1 MPTTALNLTSDQ
13 QKALDAV
20 NSGRNVFITGG
31 AGTGKS
37 YLLRAIVYSLM
48 SAGKNVIVCAPTGI
62 AAANVGGMTIHT
74 TFNFNS
80 SALIQP
86 KRKKPI
92 QRVTPPI
99 KGADIVII
107 DEISMCRLD
116 VFEAV
121 VSSITKAETVSGIHK
136 QIVVMGDFYQL
147 PPVID
152 GGQFDRQILT
162 DYYGPSLGHGYAFQ
176 TPAWNDCHF
185 LPVVL
190 TQIVRQSDPAFAYNL
205 NLLRVGDARC
215 ISYFN
220 TQSSPLEIPG
230 AVGIYA
236 YNANV
241 SAVNDAMI
249 ASLPGDEYVNHTV
262 LYGSITESD
271 LRVLPE
277 PLKLKVG
284 ARVMMTA
291 NDLPDPYNRFI
302 SSVNTRQYYNGT
314 VGTVTYIQA
323 DSKGQITYVSVDTG
337 SAQFYVYPE
346 DFQLFAYHYD
356 SVKKA
361 LSRINVGGYRQFPMK
376 LAYAVTMHKGQGQ
389 TVDAANVAP
398 YCTNPGQCYVA
409 LSRVRDIRRMHLLQP
424 LDASMIYVDPVVQS
438 FYANLKDNPPVPVV
452 PVTTTAKKPG
462 KKSNRPTGDK
472 TMRVPNELVPLMQ
485 TAIDRL
491 YNNPASGSVDLA
503 EIQKFIDEAGKL
515 L

>member
-1 MPTTALNLTSDQ
+1 MPAIGLNLTPDQ

-37 YLLRAIVYSLM
+37 YLLCAIVYSLM
-48 SAGKNVIVCAPTGI
+48 SAGKNVVVCAPTGI

-74 TFNFNS
+74 TFSFNS

-92 QRVTPPI
+92 QRVTSPV
-99 KGADIVII
+99 KGADVIII

-121 VSSITKAETVSGIHK
+121 IASIMKAESSSGIHK
-136 QIVVMGDFYQL
+136 QIIVIGDFYQL

-152 GGQFDRQILT
+152 SGQFDRQILT

-176 TPAWNDCHF
+176 TSAWNDCHF
-185 LPVVL
+185 LPIVL
-190 TQIVRQSDPAFAYNL
+190 TQIVRQSDPTFAYNL
-205 NLLRVGDARC
+205 NLLRVGNTQC
-215 ISYFN
+215 IPYFN
-220 TQSSPLEIPG
+220 TQSSPSEIPG

-236 YNANV
+236 FNANV

-249 ASLPGDEYVNHTV
+249 ASLPGSEYINHTV

-277 PLKLKVG
+277 PLKLKIG

-291 NDLPDPYNRFI
+291 NELPDPYNRFI
-302 SSVNTRQYYNGT
+302 SSANTRHYYNGT
-314 VGTVTYIQA
+314 VGTVTGIQA
-323 DSKGQITYVSVDTG
+323 DFKGQITYVKVDTG
-337 SAQFYVYPE
+337 PAQFYVYPE

-356 SVKKA
+356 SVKKV
-361 LSRINVGGYRQFPMK
+361 LSRIKVGGYRQFPMK

-389 TVDAANVAP
+389 TVDAANIAP

-409 LSRVRDIRRMHLLQP
+409 LSRVKDIRRMHLLQP
-424 LDASMIYVDPVVQS
+424 LEASMIYVDPVVS
-438 FYANLKDNPPVPVV
+438 AFYADLKDNPPVPVV
-452 PVTTTAKKPG
+452 PVAATAKKPG
-462 KKSNRPTGDK
+462 KKPTRPTGD
-472 TMRVPNELVPLMQ
+472 TIMRVPNELVPLVQ
-485 TAIDRL
+485 TAISKL
-491 YNNPASGSVDLA
+491 YPDDGTANSAKINEYVQACLK
-503 EIQKFIDEAGKL
+503 IL
-515 L
+515 

>member
-1 MPTTALNLTSDQ
+1 MPTTAINLTSDQ

-37 YLLRAIVYSLM
+37 YLLRVIVYSLM
-48 SAGKNVIVCAPTGI
+48 SAGKNVVVCAPTGI

-80 SALIQP
+80 NALIQP

-92 QRVTPPI
+92 RRVTPPI
-99 KGADIVII
+99 KGADVVII

-121 VSSITKAETVSGIHK
+121 VASIMKAETVSGIHK
-136 QIVVMGDFYQL
+136 QIIVMGDFYQL

-190 TQIVRQSDPAFAYNL
+190 TQIVRQSDPVFAYNL
-205 NLLRVGDARC
+205 NLLRIGDTRC
-215 ISYFN
+215 IPYFN

-236 YNANV
+236 FNANV
-241 SAVNDAMI
+241 SAVNDACI
-249 ASLPGDEYVNHTV
+249 AALPGKEYENHTI

-284 ARVMMTA
+284 ARVIMTA
-291 NDLPDPYNRFI
+291 NDLPDPYNRFV

-314 VGTVTYIQA
+314 VGTVTDIQA
-323 DSKGQITYVSVDTG
+323 DARGQIVCVRVDTG

-356 SVKKA
+356 SVNKI
-361 LSRINVGGYRQFPMK
+361 LSRINVGGYRQLPMK

-424 LDASMIYVDPVVQS
+424 LDASMIYVDPVVQA
-438 FYANLKDNPPVPVV
+438 FYANLKDNPPVLAAPVV
-452 PVTTTAKKPG
+452 TATKKPG

-472 TMRVPNELVPLMQ
+472 TMRIPNELVPLIQ
-485 TAIDRL
+485 TAINKL
-491 YNNPASGSVDLA
+491 YNNPASGTVDLN
-503 EIQKFIDEAGKL
+503 EIQKFINEAGKL

>member
-1 MPTTALNLTSDQ
+1 MPTTAINLTSDQ

-20 NSGRNVFITGG
+20 KSGRNVFITGG

-99 KGADIVII
+99 KGADVVII

-121 VSSITKAETVSGIHK
+121 VASITKAETVSGIHK

-241 SAVNDAMI
+241 SAVNDVMI
-249 ASLPGDEYVNHTV
+249 ASLPGSEYVNHTV

-277 PLKLKVG
+277 HLKLKVG

-314 VGTVTYIQA
+314 VATVTDIRA
-323 DSKGQITYVSVDTG
+323 DAKGQITYVRVDTG
-337 SAQFYVYPE
+337 GAQFYVYPE

-356 SVKKA
+356 SVEKT

-409 LSRVRDIRRMHLLQP
+409 LSRVRDIRKMHLLQP
-424 LDASMIYVDPVVQS
+424 LEASMIKVDPLVQD
-438 FYANLKDNPPVPVV
+438 FYASLKDNPPISVSPVPTI
-452 PVTTTAKKPG
+452 PKKPG

-472 TMRVPNELVPLMQ
+472 TMRVPNELVPLVQ
-485 TAIDRL
+485 TAIDKF
-491 YNNPASGSVDLA
+491 YNNPANGDVDVTQ
-503 EIQKFIDEAGKL
+503 IKQFIDKVSKL

>member
-1 MPTTALNLTSDQ
+1 MPTTAINLTSDQ

-48 SAGKNVIVCAPTGI
+48 SAGKNVVVCAPTGI

-92 QRVTPPI
+92 QRVTSPI
-99 KGADIVII
+99 KGADVIII

-121 VSSITKAETVSGIHK
+121 VSSIMKAESVSGIHK
-136 QIVVMGDFYQL
+136 QIIVMGDFYQL

-176 TPAWNDCHF
+176 TSAWDDCHF

-215 ISYFN
+215 IPYFN

-236 YNANV
+236 FNANV

-249 ASLPGDEYVNHTV
+249 DSLPGDEYVNHTV

-314 VGTVTYIQA
+314 VGTVTNIQT
-323 DSKGQITYVSVDTG
+323 DTKGQITYVRVDTG

-356 SVKKA
+356 SFKKT

-376 LAYAVTMHKGQGQ
+376 LAYAITMHKGQGQ

-409 LSRVRDIRRMHLLQP
+409 MSRVRDIRKMHLLQP
-424 LDASMIYVDPVVQS
+424 LEASMIYVDPVVQA

-452 PVTTTAKKPG
+452 PIATTAKKPG

-472 TMRVPNELVPLMQ
+472 TMRIPNELVPLMQ
-485 TAIDRL
+485 TVIDRF
-491 YNNPASGSVDLA
+491 YNNPTSGTVDLN

>member
-1 MPTTALNLTSDQ
+1 MPTALNLTADQ

-48 SAGKNVIVCAPTGI
+48 SSGKNVVVCAPTGI

-92 QRVTPPI
+92 QRVTSPI
-99 KGADIVII
+99 KGADVIII

-121 VSSITKAETVSGIHK
+121 ISSIMKAETVSGIHK
-136 QIVVMGDFYQL
+136 QIIVMRDFYQL

-162 DYYGPSLGHGYAFQ
+162 DYYGPTLGHGYAFQ
-176 TPAWNDCHF
+176 SPAWNECHF

-190 TQIVRQSDPAFAYNL
+190 TQIVRQTDPAFAYNL

-215 ISYFN
+215 IPYFN
-220 TQSSPLEIPG
+220 TQSSPVEIPG

-236 YNANV
+236 YDANV
-241 SAVNDAMI
+241 SAVNEASI
-249 ASLPGDEYVNHTV
+249 ATLSGQEYENHTV

-284 ARVMMTA
+284 VRIMMTA

-302 SSVNTRQYYNGT
+302 SSLNTRQYYNGT
-314 VGTVTYIQA
+314 VGTVTHIQA
-323 DSKGQITYVSVDTG
+323 DSKGQITYVGVDTG
-337 SAQFYVYPE
+337 TAQFYVYPE

-356 SVKKA
+356 SVKKT

-389 TVDAANVAP
+389 TVDAADVNP

-409 LSRVRDIRRMHLLQP
+409 LSRVRDIKRMHLLQP
-424 LDASMIYVDPVVQS
+424 LNSYMISVDPVVQN
-438 FYANLKDNPPVPVV
+438 FYTNLKDNPPTSVVAVPAV
-452 PVTTTAKKPG
+452 AKKPG

-472 TMRVPNELVPLMQ
+472 TMRIPNELVPLMQ

-491 YNNPASGSVDLA
+491 YNSPVSGTVDLT
-503 EIQKFIDEAGKL
+503 EIQKFIDGASKL

>member
-1 MPTTALNLTSDQ
+1 MPTSLNLTQDQQTALN
-13 QKALDAV
+13 AV
-20 NSGRNVFITGG
+20 NTGRNVFITGG

-37 YLLRAIVYSLM
+37 YLLRAIVYSLR
-48 SAGKNVIVCAPTGI
+48 SSGKNVIVCAPTGI
-62 AAANVGGMTIHT
+62 AAANIGGMTIHT

-80 SALIQP
+80 NALISP

-92 QRVTPPI
+92 QRVTSSV
-99 KGADIVII
+99 KGADVIII
-107 DEISMCRLD
+107 DEISMCRID

-121 VSSITKAETVSGIHK
+121 VASIMKAEKVSGIHK
-136 QIVVMGDFYQL
+136 QIIVMGDFYQL

-152 GGQFDRQILT
+152 GSQFDRQILT
-162 DYYGPSLGHGYAFQ
+162 DYYGPTLGHGYAFQ
-176 TPAWNDCHF
+176 SPVWNDCHF

-190 TQIVRQSDPAFAYNL
+190 TQIIRQSDPAFAYNL
-205 NLLRVGDARC
+205 NLLRVGDASC
-215 ISYFN
+215 IPYFN

-236 YNANV
+236 FNANV

-302 SSVNTRQYYNGT
+302 TSVNTRQYYNGT

-323 DSKGQITYVSVDTG
+323 DSKGQITYVGVDTG

-356 SVKKA
+356 SVKKT

-398 YCTNPGQCYVA
+398 YCTNSGQCYVA

-424 LDASMIYVDPVVQS
+424 LDASMIYVDPVVQA

-452 PVTTTAKKPG
+452 PVTATAKKPG

-472 TMRVPNELVPLMQ
+472 TMRIPNELVPLMQ

>member
-1 MPTTALNLTSDQ
+1 MPTTTINLTSDQ
-13 QKALDAV
+13 QMALAAV

-37 YLLRAIVYSLM
+37 YLLRAIVYELV
-48 SAGKNVIVCAPTGI
+48 SAGKNVLVCAPTGI
-62 AAANVGGMTIHT
+62 AAADVGGMTIHT

-80 SALIQP
+80 SALISP
-86 KRKKPI
+86 KRKKSI
-92 QRVTPPI
+92 QRVTPPV
-99 KGADIVII
+99 KGADVVII

-121 VSSITKAETVSGIHK
+121 VSSIMKAETVSGIHK
-136 QIVVMGDFYQL
+136 QIIVMGDFYQL

-152 GGQFDRQILT
+152 GSQFDRQILT
-162 DYYGPSLGHGYAFQ
+162 DYYGPTLGHGYAFQ
-176 TPAWNDCHF
+176 TPAWEECHF
-185 LPVVL
+185 LPIVL
-190 TQIVRQSDPAFAYNL
+190 TQIVRQTDPVFAQNL
-205 NLLRVGDARC
+205 NMLRIGDTSC
-215 ISYFN
+215 IPYFN
-220 TQSSPLEIPG
+220 THSSPFEIPG

-236 YNANV
+236 FNANV

-249 ASLPGDEYVNHTV
+249 AALPGDEYVNHTV

-291 NDLPDPYNRFI
+291 NDLPDPYNRFA
-302 SSVNTRQYYNGT
+302 SSANTRQYYNGT
-314 VGTVTYIQA
+314 VGTVTDIHTNT
-323 DSKGQITYVSVDTG
+323 KGQITHVKVDAGYT
-337 SAQFYVYPE
+337 QFHVYPE

-356 SVKKA
+356 AVKKT
-361 LSRINVGGYRQFPMK
+361 LSRVNVGGYRQLPMK

-389 TVDAANVAP
+389 TVEAANVAP

-409 LSRVRDIRRMHLLQP
+409 LSRVRDISRMHLLQP
-424 LDASMIYVDPVVQS
+424 LEASMIYVDPVVQT

-452 PVTTTAKKPG
+452 PVTATAKKPG

-472 TMRVPNELVPLMQ
+472 IMRIPNELVPLMQ
-485 TAIDRL
+485 TAIDKL
-491 YNNPASGSVDLA
+491 YNTPASGTVDLA

>member
-1 MPTTALNLTSDQ
+1 MATALNLTQDQ
-13 QKALDAV
+13 QMALNAV

-48 SAGKNVIVCAPTGI
+48 QGGKNVLVCAPTGI

-80 SALIQP
+80 SALISP
-86 KRKKPI
+86 KRKKSI
-92 QRVTPPI
+92 QRVTPPV
-99 KGADIVII
+99 KGADVIII

-121 VSSITKAETVSGIHK
+121 VSSVMKAETASGIHK
-136 QIVVMGDFYQL
+136 QIIVMGDFYQL

-176 TPAWNDCHF
+176 TPAWNECHF

-190 TQIVRQSDPAFAYNL
+190 TQTVRQSDPVFAYNL
-205 NLLRVGDARC
+205 NLLRVGDTRC
-215 ISYFN
+215 IPYFN

-241 SAVNDAMI
+241 STVNDACI
-249 ASLPGDEYVNHTV
+249 NALARQEYVNHTV

-291 NDLPDPYNRFI
+291 NDLPDPYARFT
-302 SSVNTRQYYNGT
+302 SSANSRLYYNGT
-314 VGTVTYIQA
+314 VGTITDIMTDA
-323 DSKGQITYVSVDTG
+323 KGQITYVKVDTG

-356 SVKKA
+356 SVNKD

-389 TVDAANVAP
+389 TVDAANVNP

-409 LSRVRDIRRMHLLQP
+409 LSRVRDIGRMHLLTP
-424 LDASMIYVDPVVQS
+424 LEPYMITVDPVVQD

-452 PVTTTAKKPG
+452 PVATTAKKPG

-472 TMRVPNELVPLMQ
+472 TMRIPNELVPLMQ

-491 YNNPASGSVDLA
+491 YSNPASGNVDLND
-503 EIQKFIDEAGKL
+503 IQKFIDEATKL

>member
-1 MPTTALNLTSDQ
+1 MPATSINLTADQ

-37 YLLRAIVYSLM
+37 YLLRAIVYTLM
-48 SAGKNVIVCAPTGI
+48 SAGKKVIVCAPTGI

-80 SALIQP
+80 SVLISP
-86 KRKKPI
+86 KRKKPV
-92 QRVTPPI
+92 QRVTNPV
-99 KGADIVII
+99 KGADVIII

-121 VSSITKAETVSGIHK
+121 VASIMKAETVSGIHK
-136 QIVVMGDFYQL
+136 QIIVMGDFYQL

-162 DYYGPSLGHGYAFQ
+162 DYYGTTLGHGYAFQ
-176 TPAWNDCHF
+176 SSAWNECHF
-185 LPVVL
+185 LPVVM
-190 TQIVRQSDPAFAYNL
+190 TQIVRQSDPVFAYNL

-236 YNANV
+236 FNANV
-241 SAVNDAMI
+241 NAVNDAMI

-262 LYGSITESD
+262 LYGNITEND
-271 LRVLPE
+271 LRVIPD
-277 PLKLKVG
+277 PLKLKIG
-284 ARVMMTA
+284 TRIIMTA
-291 NDLPDPYNRFI
+291 NDLPDPYNQFM
-302 SSVNTRQYYNGT
+302 SSVNTRRYYNGT
-314 VGTVTYIQA
+314 VGIVTHIQT
-323 DSKGQITYVSVDTG
+323 DSKGQILYVCVDTG
-337 SAQFYVYPE
+337 AAQFYVYPE
-346 DFQLFAYHYD
+346 DFQLFTYHYD

-361 LSRINVGGYRQFPMK
+361 LSRINIGGYRQLPMK

-389 TVDAANVAP
+389 TVDAANVDP

-409 LSRVRDIRRMHLLQP
+409 LSRVRDIKRMHLLQP
-424 LDASMIYVDPVVQS
+424 LDVSMIYVDPVVQA
-438 FYANLKDNPPVPVV
+438 FYANLKDNPPVQNV

-472 TMRVPNELVPLMQ
+472 TMRIPNELVPLMQ
-485 TAIDRL
+485 TAIDKL
-491 YNNPASGSVDLA
+491 YNNPASGTVDLTKV
-503 EIQKFIDEAGKL
+503 QKFVYDASKL

>member
-1 MPTTALNLTSDQ
+1 MPTTAINLTSDQ

-31 AGTGKS
+31 GGTGKS

-80 SALIQP
+80 SVLIQP

-99 KGADIVII
+99 KGADVVII

-116 VFEAV
+116 AFEAV
-121 VSSITKAETVSGIHK
+121 VASIMKAETVSGIHK

-190 TQIVRQSDPAFAYNL
+190 TQIVRQSDPVFAYNL
-205 NLLRVGDARC
+205 NLLRIGDARC
-215 ISYFN
+215 IPYFN

-241 SAVNDAMI
+241 NAVNDAMI
-249 ASLPGDEYVNHTV
+249 ASLPGNEYVNHTV
-262 LYGSITESD
+262 LYGSLTESD
-271 LRVLPE
+271 LRVRPE

-284 ARVMMTA
+284 VRVMMTA

-302 SSVNTRQYYNGT
+302 SSVNTRRYYNGT
-314 VGTVTYIQA
+314 VGTVTDIQTDA
-323 DSKGQITYVSVDTG
+323 KGQIVCVRVDTG
-337 SAQFYVYPE
+337 SAQFYVHPE
-346 DFQLFAYHYD
+346 DFRLFAYHYD
-356 SVKKA
+356 TIKKT

-389 TVDAANVAP
+389 TVDAANIDP
-398 YCTNPGQCYVA
+398 YCINPGQCYVA

-424 LDASMIYVDPVVQS
+424 LDASMIHVDPVVQS
-438 FYANLKDNPPVPVV
+438 FYANLKDNPPVPVI
-452 PVTTTAKKPG
+452 PVATTAKKPG
-462 KKSNRPTGDK
+462 KKSSRPTGDK
-472 TMRVPNELVPLMQ
+472 TMRIPNELVPLMQ
-485 TAIDRL
+485 TVIDKL
-491 YNNPASGSVDLA
+491 YNNPAGGSVDLA

>member
-1 MPTTALNLTSDQ
+1 MPTTAINLTSDQ

-20 NSGRNVFITGG
+20 NSGRNLFITGG
-31 AGTGKS
+31 GGTGKS

-48 SAGKNVIVCAPTGI
+48 SAGKNVLVCAPTGI
-62 AAANVGGMTIHT
+62 AAANIGGMTIHT

-99 KGADIVII
+99 KGADVVII

-121 VSSITKAETVSGIHK
+121 VASIMKAEAVSGIHK

-162 DYYGPSLGHGYAFQ
+162 EYYGPSLGHGYAFQ

-205 NLLRVGDARC
+205 NLLRVGDVRC
-215 ISYFN
+215 IPYFN

-249 ASLPGDEYVNHTV
+249 ASLPGNEDVNHTV
-262 LYGSITESD
+262 LYGNLTESD

-277 PLKLKVG
+277 PLKLKIG

-314 VGTVTYIQA
+314 VGTVTDIQTDA
-323 DSKGQITYVSVDTG
+323 KGQIMYVRVDTG
-337 SAQFYVYPE
+337 SSQFYVYAE

-356 SVKKA
+356 SEKKS

-389 TVDAANVAP
+389 TVDAANIDP
-398 YCTNPGQCYVA
+398 YCMNPGQCYVA

-424 LDASMIYVDPVVQS
+424 LDASMIYVDPVVQA

-472 TMRVPNELVPLMQ
+472 TMRIPNELVPLMQ

-491 YNNPASGSVDLA
+491 YNNPASGTVDLN

>member
-1 MPTTALNLTSDQ
+1 MDSH
-13 QKALDAV
+13 
-20 NSGRNVFITGG
+20 S
-31 AGTGKS
+31 
-37 YLLRAIVYSLM
+37 
-48 SAGKNVIVCAPTGI
+48 
-62 AAANVGGMTIHT
+62 
-74 TFNFNS
+74 
-80 SALIQP
+80 IQP

-92 QRVTPPI
+92 QRVTSPI
-99 KGADIVII
+99 KGADVIII

-121 VSSITKAETVSGIHK
+121 VSSITKAESISGIRK
-136 QIVVMGDFYQL
+136 QIIVMGDFYQL

-162 DYYGPSLGHGYAFQ
+162 DYYGSFLGHGYAFQ
-176 TPAWNDCHF
+176 TSAWNVCHF
-185 LPVVL
+185 FPVVL
-190 TQIVRQSDPAFAYNL
+190 TQIVRQADPSFAYNL
-205 NLLRVGDARC
+205 NLLRVGDDRC
-215 ISYFN
+215 IPYFN
-220 TQSSPLEIPG
+220 TQSSPSEIPG

-236 YNANV
+236 FNANV
-241 SAVNDAMI
+241 SAVNDACI
-249 ASLPGDEYVNHTV
+249 AALPGQEYKNHTV

-314 VGTVTYIQA
+314 VGTVTHIQV
-323 DSKGQITYVSVDTG
+323 DSKGQITFVEVDAG
-337 SAQFYVYPE
+337 STQFCVYPE
-346 DFQLFAYHYD
+346 EFQLFAYHYD
-356 SVKKA
+356 TVKQV

-376 LAYAVTMHKGQGQ
+376 LAYAVTMHRGQGQ
-389 TVDAANVAP
+389 TVEAANVDP

-424 LDASMIYVDPVVQS
+424 LEACMIYADPVVQA

-452 PVTTTAKKPG
+452 SVIATAKKPG

-472 TMRVPNELVPLMQ
+472 TMRIPNELVPLMQ
-485 TAIDRL
+485 KVIDKL
-491 YNNPASGSVDLA
+491 YNNPARASADLA

>member
-1 MPTTALNLTSDQ
+1 M
-13 QKALDAV
+13 
-20 NSGRNVFITGG
+20 
-31 AGTGKS
+31 
-37 YLLRAIVYSLM
+37 
-48 SAGKNVIVCAPTGI
+48 
-62 AAANVGGMTIHT
+62 
-74 TFNFNS
+74 
-80 SALIQP
+80 
-86 KRKKPI
+86 
-92 QRVTPPI
+92 
-99 KGADIVII
+99 
-107 DEISMCRLD
+107 
-116 VFEAV
+116 
-121 VSSITKAETVSGIHK
+121 
-136 QIVVMGDFYQL
+136 
-147 PPVID
+147 
-152 GGQFDRQILT
+152 
-162 DYYGPSLGHGYAFQ
+162 
-176 TPAWNDCHF
+176 
-185 LPVVL
+185 
-190 TQIVRQSDPAFAYNL
+190 
-205 NLLRVGDARC
+205 
-215 ISYFN
+215 
-220 TQSSPLEIPG
+220 EIPG

-241 SAVNDAMI
+241 SAVNDVMI

-314 VGTVTYIQA
+314 VGTVTDIQA
-323 DSKGQITYVSVDTG
+323 DAKGQITYVRVDTG

-356 SVKKA
+356 SVKKT

-389 TVDAANVAP
+389 TVDTANVAP

-438 FYANLKDNPPVPVV
+438 FYANLKDNPPAPVI
-452 PVTTTAKKPG
+452 PVATTAKKPG

-472 TMRVPNELVPLMQ
+472 TMRIPNELVPLMQ

-491 YNNPASGSVDLA
+491 YNNPASGSVDLN

>member
-1 MPTTALNLTSDQ
+1 MATALNLTSDQ

-99 KGADIVII
+99 KGADVVII

-121 VSSITKAETVSGIHK
+121 VASIMKAETVSGIHK

-162 DYYGPSLGHGYAFQ
+162 EYYGPSLGHGYVFQ

-205 NLLRVGDARC
+205 NLLRVGDVRC
-215 ISYFN
+215 IPYFN

-249 ASLPGDEYVNHTV
+249 ASLPGNEYVNHTV
-262 LYGSITESD
+262 LYGSLTESD

-314 VGTVTYIQA
+314 VVTVTDIRA
-323 DSKGQITYVSVDTG
+323 DDKGQIMYIRIDTG
-337 SAQFYVYPE
+337 SSQFYVYAE

-356 SVKKA
+356 SEKKS

-389 TVDAANVAP
+389 TVDAANIDP
-398 YCTNPGQCYVA
+398 YCINPSQCYVA

-424 LDASMIYVDPVVQS
+424 LDASMIYVDPEVQV

-452 PVTTTAKKPG
+452 PATTTAKKPG

-472 TMRVPNELVPLMQ
+472 TMRIPNELVPLMQ

>member
-1 MPTTALNLTSDQ
+1 MPTTAINLTSDQ

-48 SAGKNVIVCAPTGI
+48 SAGKNVVVCAPTGI

-80 SALIQP
+80 NALIQP

-92 QRVTPPI
+92 QRVTSPI
-99 KGADIVII
+99 KGADVVII

-121 VSSITKAETVSGIHK
+121 VASIMKAETVSGIHK
-136 QIVVMGDFYQL
+136 QIVVIGDFYQL
-147 PPVID
+147 PPVIN

-176 TPAWNDCHF
+176 TLAWDDCHF

-190 TQIVRQSDPAFAYNL
+190 TQIVRQSDPVFAYNL

-215 ISYFN
+215 IPYFN

-236 YNANV
+236 FNANV
-241 SAVNDAMI
+241 SAVNDACI
-249 ASLPGDEYVNHTV
+249 AALPGQEYENHTV

-314 VGTVTYIQA
+314 VGTVTDIQA
-323 DSKGQITYVSVDTG
+323 DTKGQIVYVRVDTG
-337 SAQFYVYPE
+337 SAQFYAHPE

-356 SVKKA
+356 PMKKT
-361 LSRINVGGYRQFPMK
+361 LSRINVGGYRQLPMK

-389 TVDAANVAP
+389 TVDAANVSP

-409 LSRVRDIRRMHLLQP
+409 LSRVGDIRRMHLLQP

-438 FYANLKDNPPVPVV
+438 FYANLKDNPPVQVV
-452 PVTTTAKKPG
+452 PVATTAKKPG

-472 TMRVPNELVPLMQ
+472 TMRIPNELVPLMQ

-491 YNNPASGSVDLA
+491 YNNPASGTVDLND
-503 EIQKFIDEAGKL
+503 IQKFIDEAGKL

>member
-1 MPTTALNLTSDQ
+1 MPTTAINLTSDQ

-48 SAGKNVIVCAPTGI
+48 SAGKNVVVCAPTGI

-80 SALIQP
+80 NALIQP

-92 QRVTPPI
+92 RRVTSPI
-99 KGADIVII
+99 KGADVIII

-121 VSSITKAETVSGIHK
+121 VASIMKAETVSGIHK

-162 DYYGPSLGHGYAFQ
+162 DYYGPTLGHGYAFQ
-176 TPAWNDCHF
+176 SPAWHECHF
-185 LPVVL
+185 LPVEL
-190 TQIVRQSDPAFAYNL
+190 TQIVRQTDPDFAKNL
-205 NLLRVGDARC
+205 NLLRVGDPSC
-215 ISYFN
+215 IDYFN
-220 TQSSPLEIPG
+220 TMSSPFEMIG

-236 YNANV
+236 YNSDVNM
-241 SAVNDAMI
+241 VNDLYL
-249 ASLPGDEYVNHTV
+249 SELPGEEYINNTV

-271 LRVLPE
+271 LRVMPD
-277 PLKLKVG
+277 PLKIKIG

-291 NDLPDPYNRFI
+291 NDLPDPYDRFTSSSDNRL
-302 SSVNTRQYYNGT
+302 YYNGT
-314 VGTVTYIQA
+314 VATITDIIQ
-323 DSKGQITYVSVDTG
+323 DKKGQISSVCINTG
-337 SAQFYVYPE
+337 KSQFYIYPE
-346 DFQLFAYHYD
+346 DFKLFAYNYD
-356 SVKKA
+356 SEKKQ
-361 LSRINVGGYRQFPMK
+361 LSRINVGGYKQFPMK

-389 TVDAANVAP
+389 TVESANINP

-409 LSRVRDIRRMHLLQP
+409 LSRVRDIRKMHLLQP
-424 LDASMIYVDPVVQS
+424 LDASMITVDPIVQS
-438 FYANLKDNPPVPVV
+438 FYANLKDNPPTPVIST
-452 PVTTTAKKPG
+452 PRTAKKPG
-462 KKSNRPTGDK
+462 KKSTRPTGDK
-472 TMRVPNELVPLMQ
+472 TMRVPNELVPLVQ
-485 TAIDRL
+485 TAIDKL
-491 YNNPASGSVDLA
+491 YNSPTDGTVSIKRIQRFVDESL
-503 EIQKFIDEAGKL
+503 QL

>member
-1 MPTTALNLTSDQ
+1 MATALNLTSDQ

-74 TFNFNS
+74 TFNFSS

-92 QRVTPPI
+92 QRVTSPV
-99 KGADIVII
+99 KGADVIII

-121 VSSITKAETVSGIHK
+121 VASIMKAETVSGIHK

-176 TPAWNDCHF
+176 TPAWDDCHF

-190 TQIVRQSDPAFAYNL
+190 TQIVRQSDPVFAYNL

-215 ISYFN
+215 IPYFN

-236 YNANV
+236 FNANV
-241 SAVNDAMI
+241 SAVNDACI
-249 ASLPGDEYVNHTV
+249 AALPGQEYENRTV

-277 PLKLKVG
+277 SLKLKVG

-314 VGTVTYIQA
+314 VGTVTDIQA
-323 DSKGQITYVSVDTG
+323 DAKEQIVYVRVDTG
-337 SAQFYVYPE
+337 SAQFYVHPE

-356 SVKKA
+356 PMKKT

-409 LSRVRDIRRMHLLQP
+409 LSRVKDIRRMHLLQP
-424 LDASMIYVDPVVQS
+424 LDASMIYVDPVVKS
-438 FYANLKDNPPVPVV
+438 FYANLKDNPPVQVV
-452 PVTTTAKKPG
+452 PVATTAKKPG

-472 TMRVPNELVPLMQ
+472 TMRIPNELVPLMQ

-491 YNNPASGSVDLA
+491 YNNPASGTVDLND
-503 EIQKFIDEAGKL
+503 IQKFIDEAGKL

>member
-1 MPTTALNLTSDQ
+1 MQTTALNLNTDQ
-13 QKALDAV
+13 QNALNAV

-37 YLLRAIVYSLM
+37 YLLRAIVYSLR
-48 SAGKNVIVCAPTGI
+48 SSGKNVIVCAPTGI

-80 SALIQP
+80 NALISP
-86 KRKKPI
+86 KRKKSI
-92 QRVTPPI
+92 QRVTNPV
-99 KGADIVII
+99 KGADVIII

-121 VSSITKAETVSGIHK
+121 ISSITKAEAVSGIHK
-136 QIVVMGDFYQL
+136 QIIVMGDFYQL

-162 DYYGPSLGHGYAFQ
+162 DYYGSSLGHGYAFQ
-176 TPAWNDCHF
+176 SSAWNDCHF

-190 TQIVRQSDPAFAYNL
+190 TQIVRQSDPTFAYNL
-205 NLLRVGDARC
+205 NLLRIGNTRC
-215 ISYFN
+215 IPYFN
-220 TQSSPLEIPG
+220 THSSPLEIPD
-230 AVGIYA
+230 AVGVYA
-236 YNANV
+236 FNANV
-241 SAVNDAMI
+241 KDVNEQCLA
-249 ASLPGDEYVNHTV
+249 ALPGQEYENHTV

-277 PLKLKVG
+277 PLKLKIG

-291 NDLPDPYNRFI
+291 NDLPDPYNRFV

-314 VGTVTYIQA
+314 VGTVTQIVP
-323 DSKGQITYVSVDTG
+323 DSKGQISYVQVDTG
-337 SAQFYVYPE
+337 TARFHVYPE

-356 SVKKA
+356 DVQKT
-361 LSRINVGGYRQFPMK
+361 LSRVNVGGYRQFPMK

-398 YCTNPGQCYVA
+398 YCNNPGQCYVA
-409 LSRVRDIRRMHLLQP
+409 LSRVRDISKMHLLQP
-424 LDASMIYVDPVVQS
+424 LEPYMISVDPVVRD
-438 FYANLKDNPPVPVV
+438 FYTNLKDNPPVT
-452 PVTTTAKKPG
+452 VTPAQSQAKKPG

-472 TMRVPNELVPLMQ
+472 TMRIPNELVPLMQ
-485 TAIDRL
+485 TAIDKL
-491 YNNPASGSVDLA
+491 YNNPANGIVDLTV
-503 EIQKFIDEAGKL
+503 IQKFVNDASKL

>member
-1 MPTTALNLTSDQ
+1 MPTTALNLTTDQ

-20 NSGRNVFITGG
+20 SSGRNVFITGG

-48 SAGKNVIVCAPTGI
+48 SAGKNVVVCAPTGI

-92 QRVTPPI
+92 QRVTSPI
-99 KGADIVII
+99 KGADVIII

-121 VSSITKAETVSGIHK
+121 VSSIMKAESVSGIHK

-190 TQIVRQSDPAFAYNL
+190 AQIVRQSDPVFAYNL

-236 YNANV
+236 FNANV
-241 SAVNDAMI
+241 NAVNDAMI
-249 ASLPGDEYVNHTV
+249 ASLPGDAYVNHTV
-262 LYGSITESD
+262 LYGNITEND
-271 LRVLPE
+271 LRVIPD
-277 PLKLKVG
+277 PLKLKIG
-284 ARVMMTA
+284 TRIIMTA
-291 NDLPDPYNRFI
+291 NDLPDPYNQFM
-302 SSVNTRQYYNGT
+302 SSVNTRRYYNGT
-314 VGTVTYIQA
+314 VGIVTHIQT
-323 DSKGQITYVSVDTG
+323 DSKGQILCVGVDTG
-337 SAQFYVYPE
+337 AAQFYVYPE
-346 DFQLFAYHYD
+346 DFQLFTYHYD

-361 LSRINVGGYRQFPMK
+361 LSRINIGGYRQLPMK

-409 LSRVRDIRRMHLLQP
+409 LSRVRDIKRMHLLQP
-424 LDASMIYVDPVVQS
+424 LDVSMIYVDPVVQA
-438 FYANLKDNPPVPVV
+438 FYANLKDNPPVQNV

-472 TMRVPNELVPLMQ
+472 TMRIPNELVPLMQ

-491 YNNPASGSVDLA
+491 YNNPANGIVDLT
-503 EIQKFIDEAGKL
+503 EIQKFVDDASKL